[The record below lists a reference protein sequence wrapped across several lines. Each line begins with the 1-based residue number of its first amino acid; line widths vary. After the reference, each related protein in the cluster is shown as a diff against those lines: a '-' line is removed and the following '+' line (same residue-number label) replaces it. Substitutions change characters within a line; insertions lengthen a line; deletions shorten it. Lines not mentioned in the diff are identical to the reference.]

1 MSQPVPYFQ
10 YTTRSRLNKSIN
22 TLLGIMEGVALDGVI
37 NATELEY
44 LDAWIAEHR
53 DVESLHPFSELLPVI
68 RESIADGKLDD
79 EERKDLKWLCDK
91 VRSTDYYDT
100 MTADMQRLHAVLG
113 GVVSDGEIA
122 AEELRGLRVWLEE
135 HEHLKTLWPYDEIS
149 SLITGV
155 LADGRIDNAEHD
167 LLRAFF
173 GEFVMSDA
181 TNVVASTADASTVGV
196 AGICASCP
204 EIEFA
209 GMKFCFTGGSSRY
222 TRDELFDTV
231 RRLGGTVTNSV
242 SGKLNVLVVGAD
254 GNPCWA
260 YACYGRK
267 IAQAMQLRKSG
278 ARILVVHENDFHDA
292 VADTE

>member
-22 TLLGIMEGVALDGVI
+22 TLLGIIEGVALDGVI

-68 RESIADGKLDD
+68 RESIADGRLDD

-113 GVVSDGEIA
+113 GIVSDGEIA

-181 TNVVASTADASTVGV
+181 TNVVASTADASTLGV

>member
-122 AEELRGLRVWLEE
+122 AEELRGLRAWLEE

-181 TNVVASTADASTVGV
+181 TNVVASTADASTLGV

>member
-22 TLLGIMEGVALDGVI
+22 TLLGIMEGVALDEVI

-68 RESIADGKLDD
+68 RESIADGRLDD

-113 GVVSDGEIA
+113 GIVSDGEIA

-155 LADGRIDNAEHD
+155 LADGRIDNTEHD

-181 TNVVASTADASTVGV
+181 TNVVASTADASTLGV

>member
-181 TNVVASTADASTVGV
+181 TNVVASTADASTLGV

>member
-181 TNVVASTADASTVGV
+181 TNVVASTADASTLGV

-209 GMKFCFTGGSSRY
+209 GMKFCFTGGSARY

-292 VADTE
+292 VADTK

>member
-1 MSQPVPYFQ
+1 
-10 YTTRSRLNKSIN
+10 
-22 TLLGIMEGVALDGVI
+22 MEGVALDGVI

-181 TNVVASTADASTVGV
+181 TNVVASTADASTLGV